1 MRAAIVALIAL
12 TALAACGDKSEVAP
26 AAAPQTSAQQPLET
40 PTDTVAPTVNPG
52 KLRYVAVCQGCH
64 GLNGEGQGPFA
75 KLAGRP
81 AGELARLLQDYRAGT
96 PVGPQSATMMP
107 FAKALTDADIDAIAE
122 YLAGL

>member
-1 MRAAIVALIAL
+1 MRTALFALIAL
-12 TALAACGDKSEVAP
+12 TALAACGEKSEVAP
-26 AAAPQTSAQQPLET
+26 DAAPQTSAPQPLET
-40 PTDTVAPTVNPG
+40 PAVSAAPAVNPG

-81 AGELARLLQDYRAGT
+81 AEELAKLLRDYRAGT